1 MIVFPSVHVSETKLE
16 LIQQIKDVNDF
27 LYQFYKDSPN
37 QLFFSNAIPDG
48 WSIKRNLKHC
58 TSSNFTF
65 GWWIGLPPFFIK
77 LLGKPKTVNVTIESI
92 RATNRYGITDYGKYL
107 PVNDFNTDEKNKLL
121 DEFIKSKDYFIK
133 KIESKSELELKS
145 LRAPFGGSNL
155 FNFSLFTLKHNLHH
169 SNVVNIR
176 LHSI

>member
-1 MIVFPSVHVSETKLE
+1 MIVFPTVNASETKSE

-27 LYQFYKDSPN
+27 LFQFYKDSPN
-37 QLFFSNAIPDG
+37 QLFLSNAVPDG

-58 TSSNFTF
+58 TSSNITF

-77 LLGKPKTVNVTIESI
+77 ILGKPKTDNVTMERI
-92 RATNRYGITDYGKYL
+92 RATNRFGITDYGKYL
-107 PVNDFNTDEKNKLL
+107 TGEEVTSEEKTKLL

-133 KIESKSELELKS
+133 KIESKSEMELKS
-145 LRAPFGGSNL
+145 LKAPFGGLNL

>member
-1 MIVFPSVHVSETKLE
+1 MIVFPTVNASETKSE

-27 LYQFYKDSPN
+27 LFQFYKDSPN
-37 QLFFSNAIPDG
+37 QLFLSNAVPDG

-58 TSSNFTF
+58 TSSNITF

-77 LLGKPKTVNVTIESI
+77 LLGKPKTDNVTMESI
-92 RATNRYGITDYGKYL
+92 RATNRFGITDYGKYL
-107 PVNDFNTDEKNKLL
+107 TGEEVTFEEKTKLL

-145 LRAPFGGSNL
+145 LKAPFGGLNL